1 MEGPLDRSGA
11 DEALGAEGGDGVPK
25 LDGDA
30 VTDPSRGDRGIPR
43 RAFIAGASALT
54 GAAAVDYLAH
64 AAFLRGSGTVA
75 PKSLLGA
82 PLPIVTAPIA
92 PTITL
97 MVRRREDMLFM
108 RVDGYNLVRRGQK
121 LLRKRPGKATIVFTF
136 VPQHL
141 TEQAFFETK
150 TNSGFGNETPASPGS
165 TNALLAEP
173 SRTRST
179 CRPKCTRS
187 RSP

>member
-1 MEGPLDRSGA
+1 MAGPLDRSGA
-11 DEALGAEGGDGVPK
+11 DEALGAEGGDGAPK
-25 LDGDA
+25 PDGDA

-43 RAFIAGASALT
+43 RAFIAGAGALT

-64 AAFLRGSGTVA
+64 AAFLSGSGAVA

-108 RVDGYNLVRRGQK
+108 RVDGYNLVRKGQK

-136 VPQHL
+136 VPPVLGVLRPRH
-141 TEQAFFETK
+141 ERHKEHGP
-150 TNSGFGNETPASPGS
+150 SGARRHPLQRPPGHS
-165 TNALLAEP
+165 ERRITWY
-173 SRTRST
+173 RST
-179 CRPKCTRS
+179 TGN
-187 RSP
+187 